1 MLAVFY
7 EEKIITFL
15 MFLFLVFSLCAKI
28 IIGILYQNMINETEN
43 MSATNHKILK
53 QCKLKFANCYR
64 LNNGVAN
71 IPVYVEK
78 FLNRLKFGPFHL
90 HTMYHLSGQM
100 MLLSVFFA
108 GVGIY
113 KCIIAGF
120 SVGAI
125 LPFYVVSFG
134 GLYLHF
140 AVSAIVDV
148 KGRKQVLKT
157 NLVDYLENH
166 MVGRLEN
173 ADGNIGQSREMQE
186 VQRQIKEEDMRRS
199 FSQAAETHL
208 ISEGEKKIFTR
219 SQEKELEELLRD
231 FLTS

>member
-1 MLAVFY
+1 MFAVFY
-7 EEKIITFL
+7 EEKLITFL
-15 MFLFLVFSLCAKI
+15 MFLFLLLSLCAKI

-71 IPVYVEK
+71 IPIYVEK

-90 HTMYHLSGQM
+90 KTLYHLSGQL

-108 GVGIY
+108 GVGVC
-113 KCIIAGF
+113 KCIIEGF

-125 LPFYVVSFG
+125 LPFYVVSFA

-166 MVGRLEN
+166 MVSRLEN
-173 ADGNIGQSREMQE
+173 EEPESDTKRKKQE
-186 VQRQIKEEDMRRS
+186 ENMRQKLFE
-199 FSQAAETHL
+199 AAE
-208 ISEGEKKIFTR
+208 EQAVADVQNRIFTR
-219 SQEKELEELLRD
+219 SQEKELEELLKE

>member
-1 MLAVFY
+1 MFAVFW
-7 EEKIITFL
+7 EEKLITCL
-15 MFLFLVFSLCAKI
+15 MFLFLLLSLCVKI
-28 IIGILYQNMINETEN
+28 MIGILYQNMINETEN

-71 IPVYVEK
+71 IPIYVDK
-78 FLNRLKFGPFHL
+78 FLNRLKFGPFHM
-90 HTMYHLSGQM
+90 HTLYHLSGQM
-100 MLLSVFFA
+100 MLLSVLFA
-108 GVGIY
+108 GIGVC

-125 LPFYVVSFG
+125 LPFYVVSFA

-140 AVSAIVDV
+140 AVSAIVDA

-166 MVGRLEN
+166 MVSRLEN
-173 ADGNIGQSREMQE
+173 ADTEAE
-186 VQRQIKEEDMRRS
+186 DAKEKNEESNHRIL
-199 FSQAAETHL
+199 FEAAEQPE
-208 ISEGEKKIFTR
+208 EGIQKGIFTR
-219 SQEKELEELLRD
+219 SQERELEELLKD
-231 FLTS
+231 FLIS

>member
-1 MLAVFY
+1 MFTVFL
-7 EEKIITFL
+7 EEKLITLL
-15 MFLFLVFSLCAKI
+15 MFLFLVFSLSTKI

-64 LNNGVAN
+64 LNSGVPN
-71 IPVYVEK
+71 ISIYVEK
-78 FLNRLKFGPFHL
+78 FLNQLKFGSL
-90 HTMYHLSGQM
+90 YMHTLYHLSGQF

-108 GVGIY
+108 GVGIC

-125 LPFYVVSFG
+125 LPFYAVSFA

-140 AVSAIVDV
+140 AISAIVDV

-166 MVGRLEN
+166 MINRLEN
-173 ADGNIGQSREMQE
+173 ADKESAATREE
-186 VQRQIKEEDMRRS
+186 KEEDMRRML
-199 FSQAAETHL
+199 FAAAEEQAVLDVQRKMFTG
-208 ISEGEKKIFTR
+208 SEE
-219 SQEKELEELLRD
+219 QELETLLKE

>member
-1 MLAVFY
+1 MFVVFY
-7 EEKIITFL
+7 EEKLITIL
-15 MFLFLVFSLCAKI
+15 MFLSLLLSLCAKI
-28 IIGILYQNMINETEN
+28 IIGILYQNMITETEN

-71 IPVYVEK
+71 IPIFVDK
-78 FLNRLKFGPFHL
+78 FLNRLKFGPFNL
-90 HTMYHLSGQM
+90 QTLYHLSGQM

-108 GVGIY
+108 GVGIC
-113 KCIIAGF
+113 KCIIEGF

-125 LPFYVVSFG
+125 LPFYVVSFL

-140 AVSAIVDV
+140 AVSAIVDA

-166 MVGRLEN
+166 MVSRLE
-173 ADGNIGQSREMQE
+173 
-186 VQRQIKEEDMRRS
+186 KEEPETDTKRMKREENMCQML
-199 FSQAAETHL
+199 FEAAEQQAAENLH
-208 ISEGEKKIFTR
+208 KQIFTR
-219 SQEKELEELLRD
+219 SQERELEELLKE